1 MDDDDVHLRRHKE
14 DALVVPYN
22 PEIALLR
29 GAAHNVQKVSRNG
42 FEMYWAK
49 YISKPEPSLGIQLQK
64 NASAPQRYLHTRVID
79 SVEAL
84 EVFMGF
90 HQYQMT
96 RQVIFLQTE
105 LVPTQRMLKPRVEI
119 ESLPEDDEGH

>member
-1 MDDDDVHLRRHKE
+1 M
-14 DALVVPYN
+14 
-22 PEIALLR
+22 I
-29 GAAHNVQKVSRNG
+29 G
-42 FEMYWAK
+42 
-49 YISKPEPSLGIQLQK
+49 
-64 NASAPQRYLHTRVID
+64 

-84 EVFMGF
+84 EVLMGF

-119 ESLPEDDEGH
+119 ESLPEDDEDIYLKTKFETYLQRPTQLAPSKVSRVL